1 LDPGDQTMMSELFR
15 RLGEFDGLM
24 VNAIEGLA
32 GWLTTNAEE
41 TLDLVNE
48 GKYQEANEFIKV
60 KRKEIQPTRLTLYE
74 RIQDLYRLQAEFIDM
89 I

>member
-1 LDPGDQTMMSELFR
+1 MMSELFR